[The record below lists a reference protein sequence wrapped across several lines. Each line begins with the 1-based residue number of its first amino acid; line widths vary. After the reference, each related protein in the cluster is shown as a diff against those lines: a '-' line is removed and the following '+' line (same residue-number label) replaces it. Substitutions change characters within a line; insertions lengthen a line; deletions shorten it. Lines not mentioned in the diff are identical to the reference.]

1 MYKLLLLTLMSAVWV
16 LMHALQA
23 DEEAALRLLFAAKHG
38 VNRAAHAATQQL
50 DEGALSQGILR
61 LDAARASNAGL
72 AYLQAN
78 LRLDAAGMP
87 LADSV
92 LRDRVE
98 VLVFRVVNDGESFP
112 YIYRN
117 AAYNYEVTLRRP
129 GVVMIVRVKYPRA
142 FNVLPPIEW
151 EIKGAAELVEIF
163 R

>member
-38 VNRAAHAATQQL
+38 VNRAAHAAAQQL
-50 DEGALSQGILR
+50 DEGALSQGVLR

-117 AAYNYEVTLRRP
+117 AAYHYEVTLRRP